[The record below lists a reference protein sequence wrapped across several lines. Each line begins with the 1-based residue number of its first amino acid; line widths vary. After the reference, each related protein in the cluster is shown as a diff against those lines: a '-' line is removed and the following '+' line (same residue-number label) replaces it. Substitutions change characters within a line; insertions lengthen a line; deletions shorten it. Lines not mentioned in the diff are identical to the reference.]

1 MRDCSPQT
9 SGLFGVGPPPPAA
22 RRNGWQ
28 PAYQKLGQAGLAA
41 RVAELR
47 AIYRACRLCPRYCG
61 VDRFQEQRGV
71 CGGTAVARVASW
83 HPHFGEERP
92 LVGRAGSGTIFFS
105 RCNLLCDY
113 CQNWTISHGGEGRHV
128 SDDELARIM
137 LDLQTQGCHNI
148 NLVTPTHQLPN
159 IVAALETAAAQ
170 GLRLPLVYNCSG
182 YEAVDVL
189 RLLDGVVD
197 IYLPDF
203 KYMDGEAAA
212 RYSRGARDYP
222 EVCAGAVIEMYRQV
236 GGLVIDE
243 DGVALRGLMIRHLV
257 LPENKAGTDRF
268 VQWVAN
274 TIGAGAYV
282 NLMAQYR
289 PAYRARLYTEINRP
303 PGGQEF
309 ARALEWARDAGLRNG
324 GPWCDF

>member
-1 MRDCSPQT
+1 MRDWTQEAFV
-9 SGLFGVGPPPPAA
+9 LFAVGPPPAFP
-22 RRNGWQ
+22 RRTGWE
-28 PAYQKLGQAGLAA
+28 PAYKKLGQAGLA
-41 RVAELR
+41 ER
-47 AIYRACRLCPRYCG
+47 AAKLTAVYRACRLCPRYCG
-61 VDRFQEQRGV
+61 VDRFHEQKGV
-71 CGGTAVARVASW
+71 CGGAAAARVASW
-83 HPHFGEERP
+83 HAHFGEERP
-92 LVGRAGSGTIFFS
+92 LVGRGGSGTIFFS

-113 CQNWTISHGGEGRHV
+113 CQNWTISHGGEGRDV

-203 KYMDGEAAA
+203 KYMDSKAAA
-212 RYSRGARDYP
+212 RYSRGACDYP
-222 EVCAGAVIEMYRQV
+222 EVCAAAVIEMYRQV
-236 GGLVIDE
+236 GSLLIDE

-268 VQWVAN
+268 VLWVAN
-274 TIGAGAYV
+274 NIGAGTYV

-289 PAYRARLYTEINRP
+289 PAYLARLYTEINRTP
-303 PGGQEF
+303 EGHEY
-309 ARALEWARDAGLRNG
+309 ARVLEWARDAGLRNV
-324 GPWCDF
+324 GPLA